1 MINAEAHRARRQIG
15 KISDDPDHFVP
26 ALAPEN
32 KIMGRVMDDDVVAVI
47 CKSADAISD
56 HQTEPPVAES
66 QSPHQ
71 ICNRGL
77 ENHNRQ
83 CDHSRIGI
91 SFHQLPDFR
100 MRLDDRT
107 GPSGMRLIKFG
118 LVKRGLHRDLKE
130 YVDLWSFGERYSLP
144 KES

>member
-1 MINAEAHRARRQIG
+1 MINAEAHRARGQIG

-32 KIMGRVMDDDVVAVI
+32 KIMGRVMDDDVIAVI
-47 CKSADAISD
+47 CKSTDAISD
-56 HQTEPPVAES
+56 HQTEPPVTES

-71 ICNRGL
+71 ISNRRL

-83 CDHSRIGI
+83 RDHRGVGI

-100 MRLDDRT
+100 MRSDNRASA
-107 GPSGMRLIKFG
+107 SGMRLIKFR
-118 LVKRGLHRDLKE
+118 LVKRGFHRDLKE
-130 YVDLWSFGERYSLP
+130 YVDLWSFGE
-144 KES
+144 

>member
-1 MINAEAHRARRQIG
+1 MINTEAHRARRQIG

-26 ALAPEN
+26 TLAPEN

-47 CKSADAISD
+47 CKSTDAISD

-71 ICNRGL
+71 IGNRRL

-83 CDHSRIGI
+83 RDYRGVGI
-91 SFHQLPDFR
+91 SGHQLPDFG
-100 MRLDDRT
+100 MRFNDRT
-107 GPSGMRLIKFG
+107 GASRMRLIKFR
-118 LVKRGLHRDLKE
+118 LMKRSFHRDLEE
-130 YVDLWSFGERYSLP
+130 YVDLWSFGE
-144 KES
+144 